1 MLPDVPDPTVYAIPY
16 FFFSLWLEWR
26 VLKKQ
31 RANGQ
36 EVLGYDDVKDTWAS
50 LSMGVGSLVTVTL
63 INATV
68 YWVAVWVWPHRL
80 LDLGEG
86 VLGWAAAMIG
96 WDFLYYWH
104 HRWEHEVRLLWA
116 SHVSH
121 HSSQKY
127 NLSTA
132 LRQPWTPWIGIVMY
146 PWLSLVGVAPWM
158 VLVSGGFNLI
168 YQFWVHTE
176 AIGKLPRWFELVF
189 NSASHHRVH
198 HGSNG
203 RYLDK
208 NYGGILI
215 VWDRLFG
222 TFEEERER
230 VVYGLTKNIR
240 TYNPMRIAF
249 HEYAAIGRDVRRSKS
264 AREVIGYVLGPPGW
278 PHSVAALRDRVKSA
292 A

>member
-16 FFFSLWLEWR
+16 FFFSLWMEWR

-31 RANGQ
+31 RASGKQ
-36 EVLGYDDVKDTWAS
+36 VLGYDDVKDTWAS

-63 INATV
+63 INTTY
-68 YWVAVWVWPHRL
+68 YWIAVWAWPHRL
-80 LDLGEG
+80 IDLGEG
-86 VLGWAAAMIG
+86 VVGWIAAMIG

-127 NLSTA
+127 NYSTA
-132 LRQPWTPWIGIVMY
+132 LRQPWTPWIGIVLY
-146 PWLSLVGVAPWM
+146 PLLALVGVAPWM
-158 VLVSGGFNLI
+158 ILVAGGFNLI

-176 AIGKLPRWFELVF
+176 TIGKLPRWFEYVF
-189 NSASHHRVH
+189 NTASHHRVH

-208 NYGGILI
+208 NYGGIFI
-215 VWDRLFG
+215 VWDRLFR
-222 TFEEERER
+222 TFEEEGEP
-230 VVYGLTKNIR
+230 VVFGLTKNIR
-240 TYNPMRIAF
+240 TYNPLRIAF

-264 AREVIGYVLGPPGW
+264 VREVIGYVLGPPGW
-278 PHSVAALRDRVKSA
+278 PHSVAVERDRAKSA
-292 A
+292 